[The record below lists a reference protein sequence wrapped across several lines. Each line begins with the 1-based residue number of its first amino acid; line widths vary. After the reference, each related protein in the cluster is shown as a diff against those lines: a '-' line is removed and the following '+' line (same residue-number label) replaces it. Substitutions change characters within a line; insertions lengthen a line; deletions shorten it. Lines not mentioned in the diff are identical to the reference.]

1 MTLKELQYVW
11 YNGDSN
17 DINFVNTCY
26 NMLMGM
32 NVLTDEDRLM
42 FDNLY
47 MDMRDVMEVWLYE
60 QIEH

>member
-32 NVLTDEDRLM
+32 NVLTGEDRLR